1 MKNIWLLSV
10 LLLLAGCNEFLDERP
25 SKGSN
30 VEISTA
36 GHLDALLGNTD
47 IFAKEE
53 NGSAVYSTDDWGMTC
68 DLYKVISQKFGLV
81 PAEYFCWDIE
91 NLPMEEYF
99 WGDEYK
105 KIFYANLVLSNL
117 DKVSGDEALKEEL
130 RCEANL
136 IRAYSNF
143 QLVNTFALPYTD
155 ENKNEPG
162 ITLKLSNSFDE
173 SVKRK
178 PIHEVYAR
186 IEADLTEALKAPNPI
201 DKDDN
206 FRPWRGNSAAAKA
219 FAARYWL
226 FRGNYQTSMAY
237 AEEALKE
244 YDELVDYNTEME
256 FYSNK
261 YEVGTGDEKVV
272 VELPKTWDNSGTSIH
287 WKEFYFVRFI
297 YQGAGWYVPSENLLS
312 LYDPLYD
319 LRYKYHIVEHYSK
332 YWNKNYPSYPGYVF
346 FGQYNAPS
354 GPTVAEMIL
363 TKAEC
368 QARQGNYTEAMK
380 TVNLLRAKRMDDDAP
395 EDRINLSASSKE
407 EAIRKILEERRR
419 EMPFSMRWYDLR
431 RLNNNEDSTDDKAL
445 ERVFYPMTATSV
457 LTGEEPIVYTLP
469 VDSRRW
475 ASPLPFTEI
484 ETSHGVIEQ
493 NRY

>member
-1 MKNIWLLSV
+1 MKNIWLLSI

-30 VEISTA
+30 VEISTVD
-36 GHLDALLGNTD
+36 HLDALLGNTN
-47 IFAKEE
+47 IFTRED
-53 NGSAVYSTDDWGMTC
+53 NGSAVFSTDDWGMTC
-68 DLYKVISQKFGLV
+68 ELYTAITPKFDLTSCQ
-81 PAEYFCWDIE
+81 YFCWDIE
-91 NLPMEEYF
+91 NLPTEEYF
-99 WGDEYK
+99 WGEEYT
-105 KIFYANLVLSNL
+105 KIFYANLILSNL
-117 DKVSGDEALKEEL
+117 DNVSGDEELKEEL
-130 RCEANL
+130 RAEAYL

-143 QLVNTFALPYTD
+143 QLVNTFALPYTE

-162 ITLKLSNSFDE
+162 ITLKLTNSFDE
-173 SVKRK
+173 SVERR
-178 PIHEVYAR
+178 PIHEVYSQ

-201 DKDDN
+201 DKDDV

-226 FRGNYQTSMAY
+226 TRGDYETSLYY
-237 AEEALKE
+237 ADEALKE
-244 YDELVDYNTEME
+244 YGELLNYNTEMN
-256 FYSNK
+256 YYDQT
-261 YEVGTGDEKVV
+261 YEVGPEGENEVI
-272 VELPKTWDNSGTSIH
+272 LPETWSPSGNAIY
-287 WKEFYFVRFI
+287 WKEFYFVRYV
-297 YQGAGWYVPSENLLS
+297 YQAYGWYVPSEDLLS
-312 LYDPLYD
+312 LYDQTYD
-319 LRYKYHIVEHYSK
+319 LRYRYHIVEHFSQ
-332 YWNKNYPSYPGYVF
+332 YWNDDYPSSPGYVF

-368 QARQGNYTEAMK
+368 QARQGNYTDAMN
-380 TVNLLRAKRMDDDAP
+380 TVNILRANRIDASAP
-395 EDRINLSASSKE
+395 SEIINLSASSQE
-407 EAIRKILEERRR
+407 EAVRKILEERRR

-431 RLNNNEDSTDDKAL
+431 RLNNNEDPSDDKAL
-445 ERVFYPMTATSV
+445 KRVFYPMNATSV

-484 ETSHGVIEQ
+484 ETSQGVIEQ